1 MLENTDFEKDK
12 VFVND
17 FISNENFID
26 DVVVGELFTFY
37 GVAYQSELY
46 SASQLDLPGCWG
58 QFLSLCKSLKEGD
71 EDIQSK
77 KIEDIVY
84 LNDIDINKDKKTVIF
99 LYNIDLKKR
108 HFKNFI
114 RPILEEIKKDPSFD
128 YIVLSMDY
136 NRIREH

>member
-1 MLENTDFEKDK
+1 MKQIRLLIFLCCFLPQVNYAQKFFNTTEDYLKYVLENTDFEKDK

-71 EDIQSK
+71 EDI
-77 KIEDIVY
+77 
-84 LNDIDINKDKKTVIF
+84 
-99 LYNIDLKKR
+99 
-108 HFKNFI
+108 
-114 RPILEEIKKDPSFD
+114 
-128 YIVLSMDY
+128 
-136 NRIREH
+136 